1 MSNTHALTTLLNLAE
16 EAAEEAA
23 KVLAQVRQTHTQM
36 SQQLTMLE
44 NYQADYRQKLNQT
57 LHTGMAADKWQ
68 NYQQFLV
75 TLELTIEQ
83 QQGQLNLWEQRVS
96 DANRHWQEKQ
106 QRVNAF
112 DTLIRR
118 ADHAKNQRPFKASV
132 GFGRVMRLESDNMN
146 IPIWEKAMVAQIVI

>member
-57 LHTGMAADKWQ
+57 LHTGMSADKWQ

-75 TLELTIEQ
+75 TLSLTIEQ

-96 DANRHWQEKQ
+96 AANRHWQEKQ

-118 ADHAKNQRPFKASV
+118 ADHAKNQRQN
-132 GFGRVMRLESDNMN
+132 RLEQKQMD
-146 IPIWEKAMVAQIVI
+146 EFAQRATLWRTR

>member
-1 MSNTHALTTLLNLAE
+1 M
-16 EAAEEAA
+16 
-23 KVLAQVRQTHTQM
+23 LAQVRQTHTQM

-118 ADHAKNQRPFKASV
+118 ADHAKNQRQN
-132 GFGRVMRLESDNMN
+132 RLEQKQMD
-146 IPIWEKAMVAQIVI
+146 EFAQRATLWRTR

>member
-1 MSNTHALTTLLNLAE
+1 MSKNNALTTLLSLAE
-16 EAAEEAA
+16 DAAEEAA
-23 KVLAQVRQTHTQM
+23 KVLAQVRLTHTQM

-75 TLELTIEQ
+75 TLDVTIEQ
-83 QQGQLNLWEQRVS
+83 QQTQLTVWTQRVS
-96 DANRHWQEKQ
+96 EANRHWQEKQ

-112 DTLIRR
+112 DTLIQR
-118 ADHAKNQRPFKASV
+118 ADHAHNQRQN
-132 GFGRVMRLESDNMN
+132 RLEQKQMD
-146 IPIWEKAMVAQIVI
+146 EFAQRATLWRTR